1 MPGEIIVHGDVAHG
15 ISEELRSSGVPA
27 WLVSRGESDGDAVKM
42 HRACHFPSP
51 ANRVFRGHGACSR
64 PNSVNYGHMPIR
76 MTHERDNVFL
86 IDVHGTL
93 LKKELDGVQ
102 HTLAAEISR
111 IGPVRVLFVLSGF
124 EGWER
129 GADWNDLTFFVKH
142 GDSIERMAIVGD
154 DRWRGEALMFAG
166 ADLRKGPVEF
176 FSSQA
181 AADARAW
188 LSA

>member
-1 MPGEIIVHGDVAHG
+1 MLGRE
-15 ISEELRSSGVPA
+15 
-27 WLVSRGESDGDAVKM
+27 
-42 HRACHFPSP
+42 
-51 ANRVFRGHGACSR
+51 
-64 PNSVNYGHMPIR
+64 SVNYGKMPIR
-76 MTHERDNVFL
+76 MTHEGAKVFR
-86 IDVHGTL
+86 IDVRGTL
-93 LKKELDGVQ
+93 LKKDFDGVQ
-102 HTLAAEISR
+102 LALAEEISR

-124 EGWER
+124 EGWEP

-142 GDSIERMAIVGD
+142 GDSIDRMAIVGD